1 MDPYS
6 VSNLGQL
13 TKVSTRT
20 VPGTHTVPVQLYIG
34 TRLPFILPLMIPKK
48 LILLALLAALLAACP
63 AFATSAIYVDIDP
76 SVGLKNS
83 LWINDGGTNTQL
95 YFAGGIDLTIYG
107 PGGVAFP
114 RLVYC
119 VELETEIQVP
129 GDYTTTMDF
138 SDTPSLQRVG
148 YLMENYWPSS
158 SGYTDVALQQHGAA
172 FQLAIWDILTDGG
185 NGFGSAT
192 ETDGS
197 VSQSTDPAHLTDSD
211 VLADAVE
218 YETLSAGYTSPYGIV
233 YHITDSNHKTV
244 QTLMGPTPDD
254 PGPSAPEPAAV
265 ILIFSGLAL
274 IGVSRLRRS
283 ARNN

>member
-1 MDPYS
+1 
-6 VSNLGQL
+6 
-13 TKVSTRT
+13 
-20 VPGTHTVPVQLYIG
+20 
-34 TRLPFILPLMIPKK
+34 MIPKK
-48 LILLALLAALLAACP
+48 LILLALLAGCP

-119 VELETEIQVP
+119 VELETEITVP
-129 GDYTTTMDF
+129 GYYTTTMDF

-185 NGFGSAT
+185 NGFGEGT
-192 ETDGS
+192 
-197 VSQSTDPAHLTDSD
+197 VSQSTDTAHLTDPT

-218 YETLSAGYTSPYGIV
+218 YETLSFGKSSPYGIV

-244 QTLMGPTPDD
+244 QTLMGLTYVD

-265 ILIFSGLAL
+265 ILIFS
-274 IGVSRLRRS
+274 SS
-283 ARNN
+283 